1 MNREEYSVR
10 MLLAP
15 SPSLFRLSI
24 SSSSA
29 SQRLVT
35 ALTETDLD
43 KPTNK
48 QTITISEIFLR
59 LKPRINYVLFESW
72 HCNSWRCSSNNQKL
86 ELGLKIHFTDTF
98 VKNNNNIDTYI
109 LKSTNL
115 SQQQEKLQFPVTLR
129 RSPLCLNVYL
139 LLAFSW
145 YPRYDQVV
153 LKALYTCPELSV
165 SIQYLAMLY
174 VLDIL
179 SSGQYFG
186 ERRRWMLSLES
197 T

>member
-1 MNREEYSVR
+1 MNRGEYSAR
-10 MLLAP
+10 KLLAP

-59 LKPRINYVLFESW
+59 LKPRCINYVLLESR
-72 HCNSWRCSSNNQKL
+72 HCNSWRCRSNKQKL
-86 ELGLKIHFTDTF
+86 KLWLNIHFTDTF
-98 VKNNNNIDTYI
+98 VENNNNIDTCI

-129 RSPLCLNVYL
+129 RSPLCLSLYL
-139 LLAFSW
+139 LLAFCW
-145 YPRYDQVV
+145 YPRCDEM
-153 LKALYTCPELSV
+153 LKAFTFVRNSACPSN
-165 SIQYLAMLY
+165 
-174 VLDIL
+174 
-179 SSGQYFG
+179 
-186 ERRRWMLSLES
+186 